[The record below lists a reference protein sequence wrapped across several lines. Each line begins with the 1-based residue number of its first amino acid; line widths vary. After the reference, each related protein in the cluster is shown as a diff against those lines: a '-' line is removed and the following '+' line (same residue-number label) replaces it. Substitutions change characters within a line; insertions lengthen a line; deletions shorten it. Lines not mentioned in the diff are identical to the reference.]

1 MPANLLLAA
10 GVFIVAGLL
19 SGLLTELVRR
29 RMVAARL
36 GQQVREDGPQSH
48 LAKAG
53 TPSMGG
59 IGFLAALTLVTLLWL
74 AQGGVS
80 PAIPL
85 ALGLTLTYAAIGFA
99 DDYSKLR
106 GHRSLGLKA
115 RVRVPLEVVLGL
127 GYALALHYSGA
138 LAEAAGQAQLI
149 PWGTGAGWWLV
160 AIFVTVG
167 GGNAVNLTDGLDGL
181 AGGVSCFCAFGLAV
195 ACWLSG
201 LPDLALWAIALAGVT
216 VGFLWHNAHPARIWM
231 GDSGSLGLGAALAA
245 IALAARLE
253 LLFGLFGLLFVIE
266 ALSVII
272 QVLYFKATGGQRVF
286 RMAPY
291 HHHLELG
298 GLAETQIVTRF
309 WLVGMMLAAAGI
321 GLVAVLVS

>member
-1 MPANLLLAA
+1 MAANLMLAA
-10 GVFIVAGLL
+10 GVFVVAGLL
-19 SGLLTELVRR
+19 SGLLTELVRS

-59 IGFLAALTLVTLLWL
+59 VGFFAALAVVTLLWV
-74 AQGGVS
+74 AGGGVS

-85 ALGLTLTYAAIGFA
+85 ALGLTLAYAAIGFA
-99 DDYSKLR
+99 DDYTKLR
-106 GHRSLGLKA
+106 GQCSLGLKA
-115 RVRVPLEVVLGL
+115 RVRVPLEVALGL
-127 GYALALHYSGA
+127 GYALLLHHTGA
-138 LAEAAGQAQLI
+138 LETAGGQAQLV
-149 PWGTGAGWWLV
+149 PWGTGLVWLGV
-160 AIFVTVG
+160 AMFVTVG
-167 GGNAVNLTDGLDGL
+167 AGNAVNLTDGLDGL
-181 AGGVSCFCAFGLAV
+181 AGGVTCFCALGLAA
-195 ACWLSG
+195 ACWLLG
-201 LPDLALWAIALAGVT
+201 LPDLALWSVALAGVT

-231 GDSGSLGLGAALAA
+231 GDVGSLGLGAALAA

-253 LLFGLFGLLFVIE
+253 LLLGLFGLVFVIE
-266 ALSVII
+266 ALSVMI
-272 QVLYFKATGGQRVF
+272 QVLYFKATGGRRVF

-309 WLVGMMLAAAGI
+309 WLLGMILAALGV
-321 GLVAVLVS
+321 GLVAALVS